1 MGLQMGHLS
10 FEMCEYHKL
19 PFSKDGFLH
28 SVFREESHQFHLKE
42 FEVLPIECFQS
53 KNNNDKSNKAVALV
67 HFFLKKYQL

>member
-1 MGLQMGHLS
+1 MGSQMGHLS
-10 FEMCEYHKL
+10 FEMSEYHKL

-28 SVFREESHQFHLKE
+28 SVFCEESYQFHLIE
-42 FEVLPIECFQS
+42 FEVLPIEWFQS